1 MNLSPYF
8 REKALDSS
16 HADNVDLVNDTI
28 KIIGLSGY
36 TYDATDKYVSDA
48 LAGPGA
54 TELGRTGALT
64 TKTVTDGTFDSDDAQ
79 FAAGV
84 IAAGE
89 DISDLWLYHDTGS
102 DATSVLIC
110 HIDQDSGAAAFSTP
124 GNGSAI
130 DVVAPAGGWFDI

>member
-1 MNLSPYF
+1 MNLFPYF

-16 HADNVDLVNDTI
+16 HADNVDLVNDNI

-36 TYDATDKYVSDA
+36 TYDATDKYVSDV

-54 TELGRTGALT
+54 TELGRTGNLAS
-64 TKTVTDGTFDSDDAQ
+64 KTVTGGTFDSADPQ

-84 IAAGE
+84 IATGE
-89 DISDLWLYHDTGS
+89 DISDLVLYHDTGS
-102 DATSVLIC
+102 DATSVVIA
-110 HIDQDSGAAAFSTP
+110 HIDQDSGAAAFATP

-130 DVVAPAGGWFDI
+130 DVTAPAGGWLDI